1 VIRFRA
7 EAEAD
12 RRAARTAAEAL
23 KRRLRQLLA
32 LDPEDTVSVSEIACG
47 DPGCAAGRETIALVM
62 RRGEPTR
69 AVRFGKP
76 AADIRDEAECL
87 AGLAAAG
94 LVTAGAA

>member
-32 LDPEDTVSVSEIACG
+32 LDP
-47 DPGCAAGRETIALVM
+47 DP
-62 RRGEPTR
+62 
-69 AVRFGKP
+69 
-76 AADIRDEAECL
+76 
-87 AGLAAAG
+87 
-94 LVTAGAA
+94 